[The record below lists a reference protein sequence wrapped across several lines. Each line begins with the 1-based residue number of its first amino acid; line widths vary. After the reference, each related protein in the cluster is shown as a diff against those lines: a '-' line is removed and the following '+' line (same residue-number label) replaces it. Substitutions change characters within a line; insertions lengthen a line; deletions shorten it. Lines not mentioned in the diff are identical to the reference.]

1 MALTFTKT
9 IATILDNK
17 TAQEANVTALSDCT
31 AIDTNGVLSLS
42 IGYRVTYHASATAGG
57 TLRLYASYDGTNY
70 DDQVYDQWT
79 LPFATGASYE
89 GHFTVLPGPRYLKA
103 QVANADAAQD
113 ITAIYV
119 YSEPQT
125 VSV

>member
-17 TAQEANVTALSDCT
+17 TAAASNVTALSDCT
-31 AIDTNGVLSLS
+31 AIDTNGVLALG

-79 LPFATGASYE
+79 LPFAAGASYE
-89 GHFTVLPGPRYLKA
+89 GHYSVHPGPRYLKA
-103 QVANADAAQD
+103 QVANSDTGQS
-113 ITAIYV
+113 ITAVYV